1 MDLRYGRHGVAGGRH
16 DACLSIGEKCRHPY
30 MGNEIPPPRTS
41 AFLRNVGMLMQHIH
55 TEPIG
60 VYRAKVE
67 SEWVYVAL

>member
-1 MDLRYGRHGVAGGRH
+1 
-16 DACLSIGEKCRHPY
+16 